1 MAFIAPML
9 LETAPAPF
17 DNDNYIFEP
26 KIDGHRLILSHTN
39 GVTRLFTRHNTECTR
54 QYPELLSLP
63 FTEDIIL
70 DGEVA
75 CTNATG
81 AVCFESV
88 MERFSAHKT
97 DKIRRLSESQ
107 PVNYVVF
114 DILRYKGEDLRGLP
128 LEQRK
133 EILASISLPPN
144 PHIAIIPFYEDEG
157 TGLFTQIKTRGM
169 EGIVAKRKNSI
180 YVSSRSASWLKI
192 INWTYVDVYI
202 TGYRKKEFG
211 WLASVISENGRFKP
225 VGIIEL
231 GVTPTHRMAFYG
243 IRNALVTGEDKDY
256 VYLEPRIKGRVKIRN
271 WTRNGQLRSPSFVEF
286 VL

>member
-1 MAFIAPML
+1 MTFISPML
-9 LETAPAPF
+9 LESAAEPF

-39 GVTRLFTRHNTECTR
+39 GVTRLFTRHSTECMR

-63 FTEDIIL
+63 FTEDIVL

-133 EILASISLPPN
+133 EILASITFPAN

-157 TGLFTQIKTRGM
+157 IGLFTQIKTRGM

-180 YVSSRSASWLKI
+180 YVSSRSESWLKI

-211 WLASVISENGRFKP
+211 WLASDERMKP

-231 GVTPTHRMAFYG
+231 GITPTHKMAFYG
-243 IRNALVTGEDKDY
+243 VRNALITGEDKDY
-256 VYLEPRIKGRVKIRN
+256 VYLEPLIKARIKIRN
-271 WTRNGQLRSPSFVEF
+271 WTRSGLLRSPAFVEF
-286 VL
+286 AV